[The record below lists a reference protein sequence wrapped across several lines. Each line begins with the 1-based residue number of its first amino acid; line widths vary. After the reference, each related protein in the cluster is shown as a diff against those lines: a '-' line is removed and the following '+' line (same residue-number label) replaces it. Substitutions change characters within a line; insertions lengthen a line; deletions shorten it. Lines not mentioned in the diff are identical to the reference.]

1 MSTILLPA
9 RCDRAAAEA
18 LLPEMVAA
26 LGSGPL
32 QIDARECRQIG
43 QAMLQ
48 LLVSARQT
56 GEGAVI
62 QPSQALREAAA
73 LTGLEDELLSGIDA

>member
-1 MSTILLPA
+1 MSSITLPA

-18 LLPEMVAA
+18 LLPEMIAA

-32 QIDARECRQIG
+32 EIDARECRQIG

-56 GEGAVI
+56 GAGAI
-62 QPSQALREAAA
+62 ISPSRELEEVAQLAG
-73 LTGLEDELLSGIDA
+73 LTEELFSGVMA

>member
-1 MSTILLPA
+1 MTSITLPE

-18 LLPEMVAA
+18 LLPEMLAA

-32 QIDARECRQIG
+32 EIDARECRQIG

-48 LLVSARQT
+48 LLISARQS
-56 GEGAVI
+56 GDGAVI
-62 QPSQALREAAA
+62 LPSAALQEVAT
-73 LTGLEDELLSGIDA
+73 LTGLTDELFSGVLA

>member
-1 MSTILLPA
+1 MSSITLPA

-18 LLPEMVAA
+18 LLPEMIAA

-32 QIDARECRQIG
+32 QIDARECRQVG

-48 LLVSARQT
+48 LLISARQT
-56 GEGAVI
+56 AEGAVI
-62 QPSQALREAAA
+62 TPSRELEEIAR
-73 LTGLEDELLSGIDA
+73 LTGLSDELFSGVLA

>member
-1 MSTILLPA
+1 MSSITLPA

-18 LLPEMVAA
+18 LLPEMIAA

-32 QIDARECRQIG
+32 QIDARECRQVG

-48 LLVSARQT
+48 LLISARQT
-56 GEGAVI
+56 AEGAVI
-62 QPSQALREAAA
+62 APSRELEEIAK
-73 LTGLEDELLSGIDA
+73 LTGLSDELFSGVMA